1 MRAKFG
7 ISNSPPS
14 PDIGQN
20 SDGDI
25 FHFRISGQS
34 LIKENCHNSRTSDD
48 IDMKLGPETTFDKRN
63 KSTSKKLTMKSCREI
78 VTPLSFL
85 SIYGQFGAIRKPDSG
100 RIVCKI
106 YILNAVIIKIN

>member
-20 SDGDI
+20 SDRDI

-34 LIKENCHNSRTSDD
+34 LIKENCHNSRTSED
-48 IDMKLGPETTFDKRN
+48 IDIKYGPVTKPDKRN
-63 KSTSKKLTMKSCREI
+63 KR
-78 VTPLSFL
+78 P
-85 SIYGQFGAIRKPDSG
+85 
-100 RIVCKI
+100 
-106 YILNAVIIKIN
+106 

>member
-20 SDGDI
+20 SDRDI

-48 IDMKLGPETTFDKRN
+48 IDMKLGPETTFDERN
-63 KSTSKKLTMKSCREI
+63 KSTSKKIDNEVM
-78 VTPLSFL
+78 
-85 SIYGQFGAIRKPDSG
+85 SG
-100 RIVCKI
+100 NCDA
-106 YILNAVIIKIN
+106 LVISLDLWPIWSNPEAGFRTHSL